1 MVVGSLFEWSDDT
14 EAHMGMWQA
23 LMGRKT
29 SREVA
34 KQRLEQVLAHDRV
47 DIPPGMLKLLSEE
60 MLNVMANHLDV
71 DVENASVFLKR
82 EGHGS
87 RLIAEVPI
95 RGRKRQ

>member
-1 MVVGSLFEWSDDT
+1 MINGSFEPGDCT

-47 DIPPGMLKLLSEE
+47 DIPPGMLKMLSEE
-60 MLNVMANHLDV
+60 MLNVMAAHLDV
-71 DVENASVFLKR
+71 DMENASIFLKR

-87 RLIAEVPI
+87 RLVAEVPI